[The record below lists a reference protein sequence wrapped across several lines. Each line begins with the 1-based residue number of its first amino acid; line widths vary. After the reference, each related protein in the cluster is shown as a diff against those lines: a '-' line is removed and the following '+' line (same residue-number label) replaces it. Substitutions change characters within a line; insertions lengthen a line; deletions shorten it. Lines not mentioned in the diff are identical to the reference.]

1 VALFTLATLFA
12 YSLIPYKTPWCMLTF
27 LYGMLVLAAFATVEL
42 IHWSTDRKE
51 RVVVWGVIVSL
62 GAISPLAQEVA
73 QNFVYDSDQTNPY
86 VYAHTHRD
94 IFDMSEQLHRLVRCA
109 PEGELPVIQVVCP
122 GRDYWPLPW
131 YMRDYDQVR
140 YSSSVDMNQPAGDIV
155 LFQPAVEADMMRL
168 LFERFP
174 KHELYV
180 GLNAEPMW
188 LRPGVPWVGYVRKS
202 LSDAQWNDADIQ
214 WSDVNE

>member
-1 VALFTLATLFA
+1 
-12 YSLIPYKTPWCMLTF
+12 
-27 LYGMLVLAAFATVEL
+27 
-42 IHWSTDRKE
+42 
-51 RVVVWGVIVSL
+51 
-62 GAISPLAQEVA
+62 
-73 QNFVYDSDQTNPY
+73 
-86 VYAHTHRD
+86 
-94 IFDMSEQLHRLVRCA
+94 MSEQLHRLVRCA

-180 GLNAEPMW
+180 GLNAESMW

-202 LSDAQWNDADIQ
+202 LSDAQWNDVDIQ